1 MNSAAHQVQAAT
13 PTPEWSG
20 KPATMHTGRFTK
32 PTSSQ
37 DFHKAFSKHWWRQL
51 PRVTAHSM
59 EHHRKDPSG
68 ARRM

>member
-37 DFHKAFSKHWWRQL
+37 DFHKAFSKH
-51 PRVTAHSM
+51 
-59 EHHRKDPSG
+59 
-68 ARRM
+68 